1 MADPIDTKALPT
13 SAFVTAAEFKSM
25 FPQATQRRD
34 EDIEAAIVAVTTAY
48 MQEWLGA
55 EFMAWWKSLSAG
67 TIKSYLRNGSVDWAG
82 FSRIVG
88 ELAYC
93 FLLYM
98 QAQVVRM
105 GAVIKQGQ
113 YSRSSTEAEIATEV
127 SRRKA
132 MAVLNMRNFR
142 DNVWPAAP
150 WYESWRQS
158 WEACGGADVRLPK
171 HLTNDTDLLG
181 EWRP

>member
-1 MADPIDTKALPT
+1 MANPIDTKALPIST
-13 SAFVTAAEFKSM
+13 FITAAEFKAM

-48 MQEWLGA
+48 MNEWLGK
-55 EFMAWWKSLSAG
+55 EFMAWWNRLTAG
-67 TIKSYLRNGSVDWAG
+67 SIKTYLRNGGVDWAG
-82 FSRIVG
+82 FTRIVG

-93 FLLYM
+93 YLLYM
-98 QAQVVRM
+98 QAQLVRM
-105 GAVIKQGQ
+105 GAVVKQGQ

-132 MAVLNMRNFR
+132 MAVLNMRDFR

-150 WYESWRQS
+150 WYEAWKQS
-158 WEACGGADVRLPK
+158 WEANGGADVRLPK
-171 HLTNDTDLLG
+171 HLTNDINLLG